1 MDYQSNNQSGGP
13 QNTGE
18 PYHNINHNTDN
29 STNPYSNTP
38 VNNGAPYNNGSAD
51 SNSPYGDN
59 SYPNQ
64 GTHNGSMPYGNAPGS
79 GNPYDGTN
87 PYNNTASG
95 QAPYS
100 NTAGTQTPY
109 DNAPGTQAPYGS
121 AAGNGNL
128 YGNTPVNNGN
138 PYGNNPYHNANQYNN
153 PYNNGNP
160 YHGPYNNR
168 YPYGNVHANI
178 IAPLK
183 TKGDSMATAAMIL
196 GIISLVSLVLLR
208 VYIPFL
214 VGGVGIILAILS
226 KGNAKKM
233 IGKARAGLICCI
245 TGLMLDIVLCISSV
259 YLVFALPDI
268 MPDMVDEVNEI
279 CEEQYG
285 MTYDEFMDEIY
296 EMLDMER

>member
-1 MDYQSNNQSGGP
+1 MDYQSNNQSSGP

-64 GTHNGSMPYGNAPGS
+64 GTHNGSMPYGNAPG
-79 GNPYDGTN
+79 
-87 PYNNTASG
+87 
-95 QAPYS
+95 
-100 NTAGTQTPY
+100 
-109 DNAPGTQAPYGS
+109 TQAPYGN
-121 AAGNGNL
+121 AAGNGNP
-128 YGNTPVNNGN
+128 YGNTPANNGN

-160 YHGPYNNR
+160 YHGPYNDR